1 MNKPKSSKRKTR
13 EVDLHLAVAATLNQ
27 WGYDWS
33 LCELGRFCGVSHEA
47 MRIISDRAIRKCQ
60 KALREIITEE
70 HGGVSTQRVFLYRW
84 TQGRSEDAREPPPR
98 PS

>member
-1 MNKPKSSKRKTR
+1 MNKPKSTKKKTR

-60 KALREIITEE
+60 KAMRGIITEE
-70 HGGVSTQRVFLYRW
+70 HGGVSRKASSFTDGHW
-84 TQGRSEDAREPPPR
+84 AR
-98 PS
+98 